1 MLLSD
6 SSVLVE
12 LVTSETDYDGVGVD
26 RLSLDAE
33 PGE

>member
-12 LVTSETDYDGVGVD
+12 LVTSETHDVGVD